1 MLQEI
6 LASLP
11 EKEITIVPNQPL
23 PEFSLSVNPEEELEM
38 EKLGIAIGALFK
50 TAGELENL
58 QKLSAEGYESCPNI
72 LLSVVNGTLSVTG
85 TEPID
90 VEMKSGESVTG
101 KIKSSLATL
110 WKKIKAVMSKLIFS
124 AQRTIKAF
132 TQSSRKLDDAFK
144 TAFQRS
150 VEMTKTNK
158 APGGKIKL
166 SKLSMLSNN
175 GNLASVKDLADFKA
189 TAVAINKLLPKFGDA
204 LLAGGMGLD
213 FGGFNRADS
222 VFTEQ
227 VEASILSRIG
237 VKDPSTAKQALWAI
251 GGKIPVFI
259 KQGENKR
266 RLFLVSD
273 PVKPIADKEMDF
285 GKDALKVAREY
296 LDVGRDILHV
306 SQDLAIESNE
316 LIDNVEKFIKTMDKG
331 LEEAKLSAGEV
342 ADIRMLISDLAT
354 FSVKVSAHAYKV
366 ARETYVLSKRI
377 LDS

>member
-11 EKEITIVPNQPL
+11 EKGPVVVPDQPL
-23 PEFSLSVNPEEELEM
+23 PEFSLSTNPEEELDT
-38 EKLGIAIGALFK
+38 EKLGIAIDALFK
-50 TAGELENL
+50 TAGELKKL
-58 QKLSAEGYESCPNI
+58 QVLSAEGYGDCPQI
-72 LLSVVNGTLSVTG
+72 LLAAVNGTLSVTG
-85 TEPID
+85 SESIVAD
-90 VEMKSGESVTG
+90 MKSGESASD
-101 KIKSSLATL
+101 KIKSALAAL

-124 AQRTIKAF
+124 AHRTIKAF

-144 TAFQRS
+144 AAFQRN
-150 VEMTKTNK
+150 VEMTKSGK
-158 APGGKIKL
+158 VPGGKIKL

-175 GNLASVKDLADFKA
+175 GNLASVKDLAAFKDI
-189 TAVAINKLLPKFGDA
+189 AVAINKLLPKFGDA
-204 LLAGGMGLD
+204 LLASGMDLD

-222 VFTEQ
+222 VFTGS
-227 VEASILSRIG
+227 VDAATLSRIG
-237 VKDPSTAKQALWAI
+237 IKDPSTAKQALWTI

-259 KQGENKR
+259 KQGESKR
-266 RLFLVSD
+266 RLLLVSD
-273 PVKPIADKEMDF
+273 PIKPIADKEMDF

-306 SQDLAIESNE
+306 SQDLAIGSNE
-316 LIDNVEKFIKTMDKG
+316 LINNVEKFIKAMDKG